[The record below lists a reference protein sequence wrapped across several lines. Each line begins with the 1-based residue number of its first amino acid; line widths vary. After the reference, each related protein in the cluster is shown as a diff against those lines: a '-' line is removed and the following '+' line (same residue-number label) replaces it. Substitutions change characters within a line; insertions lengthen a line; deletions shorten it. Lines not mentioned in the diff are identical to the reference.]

1 MQVATRKSETMGNA
15 IQNSIYN
22 IFRETQQRRNN
33 IQLPQ
38 TPCPRCGA
46 LMRLNP
52 IGDGRMGQWHCQ
64 RCKYKQI
71 VQLG

>member
-1 MQVATRKSETMGNA
+1 MANA

-22 IFRETQQRRNN
+22 IFRETKENITRRP
-33 IQLPQ
+33 LPQ

-52 IGDGRMGQWHCQ
+52 MGDGRMGQWNCQ

-71 VQLG
+71 VRLQ